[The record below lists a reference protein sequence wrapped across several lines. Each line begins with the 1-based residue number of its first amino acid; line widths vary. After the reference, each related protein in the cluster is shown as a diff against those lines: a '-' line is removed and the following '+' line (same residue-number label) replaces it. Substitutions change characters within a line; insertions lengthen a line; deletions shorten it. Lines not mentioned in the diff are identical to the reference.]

1 MIKQGW
7 LVVLVIILAVLILA
21 GCSPASEPLDTSSP
35 PRLVDVANVEPAES
49 MSWMTLPGRVESS
62 RRTTLSFEVTGQV
75 EYLALDVGDAFQRGD
90 TLARLNGERYQLTY
104 ERSKAAEVEART
116 GLADVQRELRRL
128 TRLRQGGHTSE
139 ATLEN
144 AEAAVAGAR
153 ARVDSAVAS
162 RKLAA
167 RDLEQTSLRAPFDGT
182 VARRHAEPGQRVA
195 ANEVIFNLVSS
206 GDGFDVLTR
215 VPENVI
221 GQVQE
226 ESLQSV
232 SVPALD
238 GAQTTARVTH
248 IGSHAADGND
258 YPVIL
263 RMTGSMAGLRSGMTA
278 EVSFKIATDSMT
290 TSVDSFRVPLTS
302 LLYPVLGEPR
312 VLLLDDANQLVSVPV
327 KVLSVADGEAV
338 VTGGLQVGQKVVA
351 RGVEFVSIGDRVSI
365 LGQGPQQF
373 H

>member
-1 MIKQGW
+1 M
-7 LVVLVIILAVLILA
+7 VLVIILAVLILA

-62 RRTTLSFEVTGQV
+62 RRTKLSFEVTGQV

-90 TLARLNGERYQLTY
+90 TLARLNGDRYQLTY
-104 ERSKAAEVEART
+104 ERSQAAEVEART

-167 RDLEQTSLRAPFDGT
+167 RDLEQTSLQAPFDGT
-182 VARRHAEPGQRVA
+182 VARRRAEPGQRVA

-278 EVSFKIATDSMT
+278 EVSFKIAADSMT

-312 VLLLDDANQLVSVPV
+312 VLRLDDANQLVSVPV

-338 VTGGLQVGQKVVA
+338 VTGSLQVGQKVVA